1 MYKKAGTYVIKLTVT
16 DEFGGYATASH
27 TVVIRPTNM
36 PPVTD
41 FSYSP
46 AICKV
51 NEKVQFTDKSVDEDG
66 EVVAYEVGLWQWT
79 DLSRK
84 RPGNNF
90 HDNWICNSKADNY

>member
-1 MYKKAGTYVIKLTVT
+1 MT

-36 PPVTD
+36 PPVTN

-66 EVVAYEVGLWQWT
+66 EIVSYEW
-79 DLSRK
+79 DLAMGRLLKKKTRK
-84 RPGNNF
+84 
-90 HDNWICNSKADNY
+90 

>member
-66 EVVAYEVGLWQWT
+66 EVVAYEWDFGNGQT
-79 DLSRK
+79 SQEK

-90 HDNWICNSKADNY
+90 HDNWICNSKGDNY